1 MKDVEIMT
9 IVVVA
14 IIFIVILA
22 GLFFSFKLA
31 LKESKKNM
39 FVFTNTGNR
48 YVAILKCKVK
58 VPTDGSWV
66 NGIIYQQLED
76 RKMYVREEK
85 DFYSKFVPLKDW
97 ENEKVNTITGSI
109 NP

>member
-1 MKDVEIMT
+1 MKDMEIWIM
-9 IVVVA
+9 VVIA

-22 GLFFSFKLA
+22 GLFFTA
-31 LKESKKNM
+31 LKEREKNV

-48 YVAILKCKVK
+48 YAAILKCKVK

-66 NGIIYQQLED
+66 DGIIYQQLED

-97 ENEKVNTITGSI
+97 ENEKVNNNSAR
-109 NP
+109 